1 MSFERPLRLFRDLG
15 AAGSNAIKGAGMG
28 ATVGSIFPG
37 IGTAVGAV
45 AGGLI
50 GGAVGFFQ
58 KKKGNQLLKDNPRP
72 TEIMPQE
79 ELQNKD
85 QAETMALTGMP
96 SEQYAQ
102 AQKNIQRQQTN
113 AIASSDD
120 RRGGLANIP
129 AIAQQG
135 MDAQANLDAQNG
147 QMRNANRLNL
157 QGVNNNVASWK
168 DKLFDYNEKQKYEQ
182 NRQYAMSLIGAGN
195 QNLYGGIDKLAGG
208 LVSYAG
214 QGGFNGRGN
223 SGAAQS
229 SYTSDGTGLADTS
242 GGMNSPADQY
252 GYLLNPNQQLS
263 GLIGG

>member
-1 MSFERPLRLFRDLG
+1 MSFEIRLFRDLG
-15 AAGSNAIKGAGMG
+15 DAGSSAVKGAGIG
-28 ATVGSIFPG
+28 ATVGSIIPG
-37 IGTAVGAV
+37 VGTVLGGA

-50 GGAVGFFQ
+50 GGITGFFQ

-72 TEIMPQE
+72 TEQIPQE
-79 ELQNKD
+79 VLANADEAKS
-85 QAETMALTGMP
+85 MALTGMP

-102 AQKNIQRQQTN
+102 AQKNIQRQQAN

-129 AIAQQG
+129 AITQQG
-135 MDAQANLDAQNG
+135 TDAQAALDAQNG

-157 QGVNNNVASWK
+157 QSVNNNVASWK
-168 DKLFDYNEKQKYEQ
+168 DRLFDYNEKQKYDQ
-182 NRQYAMSLIGAGN
+182 NRQYALSLIGAGN
-195 QNLYGGIDKLAGG
+195 QNLYSGIDKLAGG

-214 QGGFNGRGN
+214 QGGFNGRGGDG
-223 SGAAQS
+223 GAQQ
-229 SYTSDGTGLADTS
+229 SYTQQGTGLADTS
-242 GGMNSPADQY
+242 GGMNSPGDQY

>member
-1 MSFERPLRLFRDLG
+1 MGD
-15 AAGSNAIKGAGMG
+15 AGTSAVKGAGIG
-28 ATVGSIFPG
+28 ATVGSIIPG
-37 IGTAVGAV
+37 VGTLIGGA

-50 GGAVGFFQ
+50 GGAIGLFQ

-72 TEIMPQE
+72 SEQIPQE
-79 ELQNKD
+79 ILANKD
-85 QAETMALTGMP
+85 EAQSMALTGMP

-102 AQKNIQRQQTN
+102 AQKNIQRQQAN

-135 MDAQANLDAQNG
+135 TDAQANLDAQNG

-168 DKLFDYNEKQKYEQ
+168 DKLFDWNEKQKYET
-182 NRQYAMSLIGAGN
+182 NRAYAMSLIGSGN

-223 SGAAQS
+223 SGATRTP
-229 SYTSDGTGLADTS
+229 YTSEGTGLADT
-242 GGMNSPADQY
+242 GGGSANSPADQY